1 MLVPGDTPTDPLDR
15 TVLSVPNITDFPPS
29 ATKFIKFAPNVRLPL
44 LLLLPPDEGS
54 EDVTPSL
61 GFDVTDSAPD
71 PDALG
76 TNVTPSLGFD
86 VTDSPPGT
94 DALGTN
100 VEPSLGFDVTDSDP
114 DTGALVEDDGD

>member
-1 MLVPGDTPTDPLDR
+1 MLVPEDTPTDPLDR

-44 LLLLPPDEGS
+44 LPLLLLLPPDEGS
-54 EDVTPSL
+54 ED
-61 GFDVTDSAPD
+61 
-71 PDALG
+71 
-76 TNVTPSLGFD
+76 VTPSLGFD

-100 VEPSLGFDVTDSDP
+100 VEPSLGFDVTDSGP